1 MGSLVGITD
10 TTFAEVVQAP
20 GAVLVD
26 FWADWCAPCRMLAPI
41 LDRLAVELQGQLQI
55 VTLDVQ
61 ANPQTPTQLG
71 VLNLPTMI
79 LFRDG
84 QELKRLT
91 GAMPAKKLAQQLLE
105 ALA

>member
-1 MGSLVGITD
+1 MGSLVSITD
-10 TTFAEVVQAP
+10 ATFAEVVQAP

-84 QELKRLT
+84 QERKRLT